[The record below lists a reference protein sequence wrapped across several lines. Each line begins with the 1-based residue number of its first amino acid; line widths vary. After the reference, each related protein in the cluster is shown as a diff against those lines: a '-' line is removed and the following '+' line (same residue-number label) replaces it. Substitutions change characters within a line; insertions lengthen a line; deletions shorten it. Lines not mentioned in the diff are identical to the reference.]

1 MPCKVLVWP
10 VLVQET
16 AVSLSPTASLIGV
29 WIFGIGVWIFGLTL
43 QYVLHRNGQLVL
55 HVGQNVGISVQG
67 DGDAGMAQS
76 FANYLRILTS

>member
-10 VLVQET
+10 VLAQET
-16 AVSLSPTASLIGV
+16 AVSLSPTVSL
-29 WIFGIGVWIFGLTL
+29 IGVWIFGLTL

-67 DGDAGMAQS
+67 DGDAELSYDGS
-76 FANYLRILTS
+76 RPE